1 MSVLPDIR
9 NLVFP
14 LPVAL
19 VTCRARRDGAAADNI
34 IPLSWVGILDHQP
47 HTVSISIGKQK
58 YSARVIGESKE
69 FGLCVA
75 SVELMASVDRCGYA
89 HGDRTDKFAMT
100 GLTKAAAVKIDAP
113 LIAECPVC
121 LECRVTQAVELGTH
135 RMFVAEVLC
144 THVAEEFIDTD
155 GSPDLQRMN
164 VLCYADDK
172 YWALGKKLQT
182 LYYTRSTSG

>member
-19 VTCRARRDGAAADNI
+19 VTCRARRGGAAADNI
-34 IPLSWVGILDHQP
+34 IPLSWVGILDYQP

-75 SVELMASVDRCGYA
+75 PVELMEAVDRCGYA
-89 HGDRTDKFAMT
+89 HGDLTDKFAMT

-113 LIAECPVC
+113 LIADCPVC
-121 LECRVTQAVELGTH
+121 LECRVTQTVELSTH

-144 THVAEEFIDTD
+144 THVVEKFIKED
-155 GSPDLQRMN
+155 GSPDLERMN
-164 VLCYADDK
+164 VLCYADDM
-172 YWALGKKLQT
+172 YWALGKRLQT
-182 LYYTRSTSG
+182 LYYTRTQGG